1 MRRMADLC
9 EVDYDRLR
17 LWTFARLAAEPRSNW
32 DDDSTYLAKLI
43 NN

>member
-17 LWTFARLAAEPRSNW
+17 LWLFARLAAEPRRDW
-32 DDDSTYLAKLI
+32 DDDSTDLARLI
-43 NN
+43 SA